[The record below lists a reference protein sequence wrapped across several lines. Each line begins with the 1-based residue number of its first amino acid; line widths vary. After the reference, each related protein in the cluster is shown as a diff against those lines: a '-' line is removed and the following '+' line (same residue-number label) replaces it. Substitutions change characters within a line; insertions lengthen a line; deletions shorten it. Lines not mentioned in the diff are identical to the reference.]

1 MKKRIISGAVMT
13 AVSTLVLILGLK
25 VQTQIITAF
34 IAIVAAVGVFEIVGN
49 VAKTQNML
57 FKLVSAIYTV
67 IMVFLFNIINQ
78 NIYQLNASVDQSVYE
93 TQAVVAAVVT
103 TVLYAI
109 VCGVLSVIYF
119 EQLDLTKIATLCG
132 VPLLCSF
139 AFSTISTI
147 VVATSVA
154 PVTDVQMATNIV
166 VAPAKGIYY
175 LLLVLNYSC
184 ICDIAAYFVGTNLGK
199 TKLCPNVSPNKTVE
213 GALGGIIASL
223 IVGAIITLCFGYFN
237 KIIWV
242 LIFSIPLCA
251 AGMVGDLFASVIK
264 RKADLKDFSNLIP
277 GHGGIIDR
285 LDSML
290 FVAPLL
296 YCLLLLGV
304 I

>member
-57 FKLVSAIYTV
+57 FKLISAIYTV

-119 EQLDLTKIATLCG
+119 EQLDLTKIATL
-132 VPLLCSF
+132 F
-139 AFSTISTI
+139 I
-147 VVATSVA
+147 
-154 PVTDVQMATNIV
+154 
-166 VAPAKGIYY
+166 
-175 LLLVLNYSC
+175 
-184 ICDIAAYFVGTNLGK
+184 
-199 TKLCPNVSPNKTVE
+199 
-213 GALGGIIASL
+213 
-223 IVGAIITLCFGYFN
+223 
-237 KIIWV
+237 
-242 LIFSIPLCA
+242 
-251 AGMVGDLFASVIK
+251 
-264 RKADLKDFSNLIP
+264 
-277 GHGGIIDR
+277 
-285 LDSML
+285 
-290 FVAPLL
+290 
-296 YCLLLLGV
+296 
-304 I
+304 

>member
-57 FKLVSAIYTV
+57 FKLISAIYTV

-264 RKADLKDFSNLIP
+264 R
-277 GHGGIIDR
+277 
-285 LDSML
+285 
-290 FVAPLL
+290 
-296 YCLLLLGV
+296 
-304 I
+304 